1 MQQKPSNCAILW
13 LPWRWHT
20 DCKGL
25 AVGIAR
31 DAQTKQQN
39 NRTNTMQTL
48 HLSTNPLRWGS
59 VILALLVLA
68 LTPLR
73 AADATVAVDVQCSP
87 STVVLHSVAAG
98 DCLTVHTDLRFSSVD
113 RTMPVELNGL
123 SAYTV
128 FPDNRGNLVAK
139 FNLTALRGLL
149 TLPAT
154 TLTLTGV
161 TTDGQVFSGSDVVR
175 VMK

>member
-1 MQQKPSNCAILW
+1 MQ
-13 LPWRWHT
+13 R
-20 DCKGL
+20 
-25 AVGIAR
+25 
-31 DAQTKQQN
+31 
-39 NRTNTMQTL
+39 L
-48 HLSTNPLRWGS
+48 HLSTTPLRWSS

-87 STVVLHSVAAG
+87 SVVVLHSVAAG

-113 RTMPVELNGL
+113 RTVPVELNGL
-123 SAYTV
+123 PAYSV
-128 FPDNRGNLVAK
+128 FADNRGNLVAK
-139 FNLTALRGLL
+139 FNLTALRELL

-175 VMK
+175 VVK

>member
-1 MQQKPSNCAILW
+1 
-13 LPWRWHT
+13 
-20 DCKGL
+20 
-25 AVGIAR
+25 
-31 DAQTKQQN
+31 
-39 NRTNTMQTL
+39 MQTL
-48 HLSTNPLRWGS
+48 PLSTTPIRWAAA
-59 VILALLVLA
+59 ILALLVLA
-68 LTPLR
+68 LAPLR
-73 AADATVAVDVQCSP
+73 AADATVSVDVQCSP
-87 STVVLHSVAAG
+87 STVVLHAVAAG

-113 RTMPVELNGL
+113 RTVPVELNGL
-123 SAYTV
+123 AAYSV

-175 VMK
+175 VQK